1 MTNIIINPALRDC
14 IDPLTTQEFLALE
27 RSILREGCRDALVL
41 WGQTLIDGH
50 NRYVICQKHGVP
62 FETRQN
68 DQFSSIEDVMLWMI
82 DNHLARRSVSNFQRG
97 VLALR
102 KKEIISERRKQLSNQ
117 EKAAEAE
124 QAIKEPDP
132 VSVETREEIAKVAGL
147 SKPAVAQI
155 EKIRKAATPEL
166 VEAVRAGTISINTA
180 ATIAAL
186 PTEQQVAAVAGG
198 KKELQQAAR
207 QLRESRTPRAPKENA
222 AASGSTPAAANA
234 AQQEAAASMGNTNL
248 STSVAIE
255 QPYLQQELERLRSE
269 NLSLRKQISELQQ
282 QLANNQSASL

>member
-1 MTNIIINPALRDC
+1 MNIIINPELRDY

-27 RSILREGCRDALVL
+27 RSLLKEGCRDALVL
-41 WGQTLIDGH
+41 WGETLIDGH
-50 NRYVICQKHGVP
+50 NRYTICQKHGIP
-62 FETRQN
+62 FQTKQN
-68 DQFSSIEDVMLWMI
+68 DQFASIEDVMLWMI

-102 KKEIISERRKQLSNQ
+102 KKEIITERRKQQSKQ
-117 EKAAEAE
+117 EKVAEAE
-124 QAIKEPDP
+124 MAVKEPDP
-132 VSVETREEIAKVAGL
+132 VSVETRDEIAKVAGL

-186 PTEQQVAAVAGG
+186 PSEQQVAAVAGG

-207 QLRESRTPRAPKENA
+207 QLRESRTPRAPKESNA
-222 AASGSTPAAANA
+222 EQVATNGVQTEASTNTSISTPTAT
-234 AQQEAAASMGNTNL
+234 EL
-248 STSVAIE
+248 S
-255 QPYLQQELERLRSE
+255 ELERLRAE
-269 NLSLRKQISELQQ
+269 NVALKQQIAELQA
-282 QLANNQSASL
+282 QLGLAG

>member
-1 MTNIIINPALRDC
+1 MNTMNIIINPELRDY

-27 RSILREGCRDALVL
+27 RSLLKEGCRDALVL
-41 WGQTLIDGH
+41 WGETLIDGH
-50 NRYVICQKHGVP
+50 NRYTICQKHGIP
-62 FETRQN
+62 FQTKQN
-68 DQFSSIEDVMLWMI
+68 DQFGSIEDVMLWMI

-102 KKEIISERRKQLSNQ
+102 KKEIITERRKQQSKQ
-117 EKAAEAE
+117 EKVAEAE
-124 QAIKEPDP
+124 LAVKEPDP
-132 VSVETREEIAKVAGL
+132 VSVETRDEIAKVAGL

-186 PTEQQVAAVAGG
+186 PSEQQVAAVAGG

-207 QLRESRTPRAPKENA
+207 QLRESRTPRAAKDTHAEPA
-222 AASGSTPAAANA
+222 GTMGSTNETGADTQFAAKDSTPHTAD
-234 AQQEAAASMGNTNL
+234 L
-248 STSVAIE
+248 S
-255 QPYLQQELERLRSE
+255 ELERLRAE
-269 NLSLRKQISELQQ
+269 NLALKQQIADLQAQLGIS
-282 QLANNQSASL
+282 ATN

>member
-1 MTNIIINPALRDC
+1 MNIIINPELRDY

-27 RSILREGCRDALVL
+27 RSLLKEGCRDALVL
-41 WGQTLIDGH
+41 WGETLIDGH
-50 NRYVICQKHGVP
+50 NRYTICQKHGIP
-62 FETRQN
+62 FQTKQN
-68 DQFSSIEDVMLWMI
+68 DQFASIEDVMLWMI

-102 KKEIISERRKQLSNQ
+102 KKEIITERRKQQSKQ
-117 EKAAEAE
+117 EKVAEAE
-124 QAIKEPDP
+124 MAVKEPDP
-132 VSVETREEIAKVAGL
+132 VSVETRDEIAKVAGL

-186 PTEQQVAAVAGG
+186 PSEQQVAAVAGG

-207 QLRESRTPRAPKENA
+207 QLRESRTPRAPKESNA
-222 AASGSTPAAANA
+222 EQVAAIGVQTEASTSTSISTPTAT
-234 AQQEAAASMGNTNL
+234 EL
-248 STSVAIE
+248 S
-255 QPYLQQELERLRSE
+255 ELERLRAE
-269 NLSLRKQISELQQ
+269 NVALKQQIAELQA
-282 QLANNQSASL
+282 QLGLTG

>member
-1 MTNIIINPALRDC
+1 MNITINPELRDY

-27 RSILREGCRDALVL
+27 RSLLKEGCRDALVL
-41 WGQTLIDGH
+41 WGETLIDGH
-50 NRYVICQKHGVP
+50 NRYTICQKHGIP
-62 FETRQN
+62 FQTKQN
-68 DQFSSIEDVMLWMI
+68 DQFGSIEDVMLWMI

-102 KKEIISERRKQLSNQ
+102 KKEIITERRKQQSKQ
-117 EKAAEAE
+117 EKVAEAE
-124 QAIKEPDP
+124 LAVKEPDP
-132 VSVETREEIAKVAGL
+132 VSVETRDEIAKVSGL

-186 PTEQQVAAVAGG
+186 PSEQQVAAVAGG

-207 QLRESRTPRAPKENA
+207 QLRESRTPRAPKENLA
-222 AASGSTPAAANA
+222 EQKSSVGEQAETPSSANIANA
-234 AQQEAAASMGNTNL
+234 PSH
-248 STSVAIE
+248 
-255 QPYLQQELERLRSE
+255 LQADMSELEQLRAE
-269 NLSLRKQISELQQ
+269 NLALKQQIAELQA
-282 QLANNQSASL
+282 QLSMSTAN

>member
-1 MTNIIINPALRDC
+1 MNIIINPELRDY

-27 RSILREGCRDALVL
+27 RSLLKEGCRDALVL
-41 WGQTLIDGH
+41 WGETLIDGH
-50 NRYVICQKHGVP
+50 NRYTICQKHGIP
-62 FETRQN
+62 FQTKQN

-102 KKEIISERRKQLSNQ
+102 KKEIITERRKQQSKQ
-117 EKAAEAE
+117 EKVAEAE
-124 QAIKEPDP
+124 MAVKAPDP
-132 VSVETREEIAKVAGL
+132 VSVETRDEIAKVAGL

-186 PTEQQVAAVAGG
+186 PSEQQVAAVAGG

-207 QLRESRTPRAPKENA
+207 QLRESRTPRAPKESSAEQGVTIGAQTEANT
-222 AASGSTPAAANA
+222 SISISTPTAT
-234 AQQEAAASMGNTNL
+234 EL
-248 STSVAIE
+248 S
-255 QPYLQQELERLRSE
+255 ELERLRAE
-269 NLSLRKQISELQQ
+269 NIALKQQIAQLQA
-282 QLANNQSASL
+282 QLGLAGEN

>member
-1 MTNIIINPALRDC
+1 MNIIINPELRDY

-27 RSILREGCRDALVL
+27 RSLLKEGCRDALVL
-41 WGQTLIDGH
+41 WGETLIDGH
-50 NRYVICQKHGVP
+50 NRYTICQKHSIP
-62 FETRQN
+62 FQTKQN

-102 KKEIISERRKQLSNQ
+102 KKEIITERRKQQSKQ
-117 EKAAEAE
+117 EKVAEAE
-124 QAIKEPDP
+124 LAVKEPDP
-132 VSVETREEIAKVAGL
+132 VSVETRDEIAKVAGL

-186 PTEQQVAAVAGG
+186 PGEQQVAAVAGG

-207 QLRESRTPRAPKENA
+207 QLRESRTPRVPKESNA
-222 AASGSTPAAANA
+222 DQTETGSGTQGETEANLGTNNSTASSHQSADM
-234 AQQEAAASMGNTNL
+234 S
-248 STSVAIE
+248 
-255 QPYLQQELERLRSE
+255 ELERLRAE
-269 NLSLRKQISELQQ
+269 NFSLKQQIAQLQA
-282 QLANNQSASL
+282 QLGSSVAN

>member
-1 MTNIIINPALRDC
+1 MTNIIINPALRDY

-27 RSILREGCRDALVL
+27 RSLLREGCRDALVL
-41 WGQTLIDGH
+41 WGETLIDGH
-50 NRYVICQKHGVP
+50 NRYVICQKHGLP

-68 DQFSSIEDVMLWMI
+68 DQFGSIEDVMLWMI

-124 QAIKEPDP
+124 QAVKEPDP

-186 PTEQQVAAVAGG
+186 PSEQQVAAVAGG

-207 QLRESRTPRAPKENA
+207 QLRESRTPRVPKENPVQA
-222 AASGSTPAAANA
+222 PHATSEPPPAHF
-234 AQQEAAASMGNTNL
+234 EAAASMASHAASSSIT
-248 STSVAIE
+248 IE
-255 QPYLQQELERLRSE
+255 SADLQQELERLRSE

-282 QLANNQSASL
+282 QLANNPPASL